1 MYIRVLFIDDGGQKR
16 LAVVD
21 EIGHNEDNGA
31 MWFSYADYKVNAES
45 VNTVSDFTYNDLLD
59 TALIRGYV
67 DLTTV
72 GKFID
77 TNDDDE

>member
-16 LAVVD
+16 LAVAD
-21 EIGHNEDNGA
+21 EIGHNEDNGS
-31 MWFSYADYKVNAES
+31 MWFSYADYNVTAES
-45 VNTVSDFTYNDLLD
+45 ANTVSDFTYNDLLD
-59 TALIRGYV
+59 KALIHGYV

-77 TNDDDE
+77 KNDDDE